1 VDCLDRPRPRCEGLG
16 LSTAETPARL
26 ASWGLES
33 AGRGQQA
40 QTITRIFSVRRV
52 ASPRRLPDKK
62 KPRQNRITP
71 GLLTPRSSV
80 RKRGAR
86 GAYRRVSCP
95 AALAPNLRAARAPV
109 RGFSTPRE
117 SLNQRLP

>member
-1 VDCLDRPRPRCEGLG
+1 MDCLDRPKPRCEELG

-40 QTITRIFSVRRV
+40 Q
-52 ASPRRLPDKK
+52 ASLRPRRLPDKK

-80 RKRGAR
+80 RKRGAWGGLPLPPCIMPCR
-86 GAYRRVSCP
+86 SNTEPQGRK
-95 AALAPNLRAARAPV
+95 
-109 RGFSTPRE
+109 
-117 SLNQRLP
+117 RLP